1 MKFVSALIFLL
12 NLLALPTAAGET
24 AHAKN
29 ERDRAYSD
37 VSELFESLARKSE
50 QGQFEEAAQL
60 GVQAREFVLSN
71 TREDSIERAQYF
83 LAVAQLLSV
92 SNYRRREVLLDFSEQ
107 ALTLYSRINEVQVDT
122 LLKAH
127 SLHISALIEWSRWSA
142 DSMSLDRLERAIRV
156 AEKKAKDH
164 VSRASGDLFVTMS
177 RAANS
182 KRKTKKLLKAAVDI
196 YSLALGQNSGL
207 TLWTRAQAAR
217 QESEKKNARVLLEI
231 LPLFKEDNES
241 LQFKAAAQQQLSVL
255 FLKQGNDN
263 QSLEQNIA
271 AYETLKELGI
281 QREFNAMDYTPVIKE
296 NPTYPTAAA
305 RNGVS
310 GYVILEYA
318 VTKTGAVEDISV
330 IDSKPTG
337 IFDEAAI
344 EAAQKY
350 RYMPRIVDGKPID
363 VPGVK
368 TRITF
373 EI

>member
-1 MKFVSALIFLL
+1 M
-12 NLLALPTAAGET
+12 
-24 AHAKN
+24 
-29 ERDRAYSD
+29 
-37 VSELFESLARKSE
+37 
-50 QGQFEEAAQL
+50 
-60 GVQAREFVLSN
+60 
-71 TREDSIERAQYF
+71 
-83 LAVAQLLSV
+83 
-92 SNYRRREVLLDFSEQ
+92 
-107 ALTLYSRINEVQVDT
+107 
-122 LLKAH
+122 
-127 SLHISALIEWSRWSA
+127 
-142 DSMSLDRLERAIRV
+142 
-156 AEKKAKDH
+156 
-164 VSRASGDLFVTMS
+164 
-177 RAANS
+177 
-182 KRKTKKLLKAAVDI
+182 
-196 YSLALGQNSGL
+196 
-207 TLWTRAQAAR
+207 
-217 QESEKKNARVLLEI
+217 
-231 LPLFKEDNES
+231 
-241 LQFKAAAQQQLSVL
+241 SVL

-263 QSLEQNIA
+263 QSLEQNMA

-296 NPTYPTAAA
+296 NPKYPTAAA